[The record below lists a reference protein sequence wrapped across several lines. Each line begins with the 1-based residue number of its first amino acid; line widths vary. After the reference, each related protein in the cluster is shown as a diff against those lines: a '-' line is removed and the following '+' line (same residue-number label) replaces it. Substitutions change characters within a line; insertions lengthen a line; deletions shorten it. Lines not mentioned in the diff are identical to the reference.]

1 LEALWKYPLHVK
13 RTSARKNIVGGRV
26 AKARRSFS
34 PALTQD
40 ALSGQ
45 LARRGVQLD
54 RAAIAKIENGL
65 RHVLD
70 YELKA
75 LAHVLS
81 VEVDWLL
88 GDEKERER

>member
-1 LEALWKYPLHVK
+1 MKK
-13 RTSARKNIVGGRV
+13 RLASKNICGRRI
-26 AKARRSFS
+26 AEARQARN
-34 PALTQD
+34 PAITQD

-65 RHVLD
+65 RHILD
-70 YELKA
+70 YELRA
-75 LAHVLS
+75 FAEVLA

-88 GDEKERER
+88 GE

>member
-1 LEALWKYPLHVK
+1 VK
-13 RTSARKNIVGGRV
+13 KGVRKNIVGRRV
-26 AKARRSFS
+26 AKARLAFD

-40 ALSGQ
+40 SLSGR

-75 LAHVLS
+75 LAEVLG

-88 GDEKERER
+88 GDGKSSA